1 MITDWI
7 GNELFIAIIILKK
20 CYENLDSFG
29 DETKLYLFFKLGP
42 NLIKLLGAYL
52 GA

>member
-1 MITDWI
+1 MTVIKVNI
-7 GNELFIAIIILKK
+7 VIIFKMFWDLMTF
-20 CYENLDSFG
+20 ENNTF
-29 DETKLYLFFKLGP
+29 GP

>member
-1 MITDWI
+1 MKRANLRGKLNTDEI
-7 GNELFIAIIILKK
+7 EKFFVK
-20 CYENLDSFG
+20 CLQERRYNS
-29 DETKLYLFFKLGP
+29 GP